1 MIARIRHALTR
12 ARAIGFSQGYR
23 AGIEEASQISLP
35 PEVIAAYWHVKE
47 GQESDLLTLRNAE
60 KNLLTALATLIE
72 GEKE

>member
-23 AGIEEASQISLP
+23 AGIEEASGVHLP
-35 PEVIAAYWHVKE
+35 PEVIAAYWDAKSASEAGLV
-47 GQESDLLTLRNAE
+47 SWRNAQARLE
-60 KNLLTALATLIE
+60 AVLAKIIE